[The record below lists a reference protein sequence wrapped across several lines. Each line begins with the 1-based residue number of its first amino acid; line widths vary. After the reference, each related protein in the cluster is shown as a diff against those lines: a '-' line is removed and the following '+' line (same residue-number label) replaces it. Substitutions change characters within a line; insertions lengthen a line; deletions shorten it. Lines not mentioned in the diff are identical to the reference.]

1 MYTNLPRESSEAASE
16 SQAKCCIAS
25 ALTACRGEYTNLSQE
40 ANEAESDTQA
50 KASKQEEDDSNPDAA
65 SRGDKR
71 ALDGATQG
79 QEGLDNQPSLAFFP
93 ADQTGYI
100 AKVGHSSLP
109 QVAPGDNRLQQVV
122 AGYHRRQ
129 FATGNSL

>member
-1 MYTNLPRESSEAASE
+1 MLDVWLTLAT
-16 SQAKCCIAS
+16 
-25 ALTACRGEYTNLSQE
+25 TACRGEYTNLSQE
-40 ANEAESDTQA
+40 SNEAESDTQA
-50 KASKQEEDDSNPDAA
+50 KASKQEEDNSNPDAA

-100 AKVGHSSLP
+100 AKVGHTI
-109 QVAPGDNRLQQVV
+109 
-122 AGYHRRQ
+122 YHRLPGVTTGYNRWLQITPGFDRVQQKTVGDRQ
-129 FATGNSL
+129 QPKITPL